1 MDISD
6 PFGPSSTLSDQFGPV
21 LTHARFVYFFSGCPT
36 AVVDG
41 KTVCIGTAE
50 NYTFKCSYSLADQ
63 TVTDNFDVSGQD
75 TQTDAE
81 NTGTLGYTL
90 EVRSGFP
97 RQIITYKCKICQR
110 FQSLQ
115 SHIQTSKKQF

>member
-1 MDISD
+1 MTKHWSVRRVQPCQDWASAIKA
-6 PFGPSSTLSDQFGPV
+6 L
-21 LTHARFVYFFSGCPT
+21 LFFSGCPT

-90 EVRSGFP
+90 EVRSGCP
-97 RQIITYKCKICQR
+97 LYKII
-110 FQSLQ
+110 
-115 SHIQTSKKQF
+115 KKEK